1 LNYFCPND
9 SIHRASNELNT
20 GIIVIETRIKE
31 VGCVQFSE
39 RGEKKRRRK
48 GKKEK
53 EKEKHKKNIYK
64 KNQMTYFSFF
74 FL

>member
-31 VGCVQFSE
+31 EWVVFNAPREGKRRGEE
-39 RGEKKRRRK
+39 RGKKKRK
-48 GKKEK
+48 
-53 EKEKHKKNIYK
+53 KKNIKRKDK
-64 KNQMTYFSFF
+64 KKTK
-74 FL
+74 